1 MNKLTRTVAL
11 IAGLV
16 LVAGCQSSPKFSLKG
31 SNLPE
36 ELEGK
41 YVYLILDEDN
51 KDSVQ
56 VSNGSFAYTSDQI
69 DTTHLWYLVSKDA
82 QIQAPIVRESGD
94 FTLTRGEDG
103 KYTITAADE
112 TNSLNAVYK
121 NFTKEMDETLAPIT
135 QAYRAK
141 DQELAKEGID
151 AEAADKLRA
160 EMQELDKKYYEA
172 NNGLARKYYEAN
184 KDNVIG
190 ALAFSQLQFE
200 SDDDFIAAYEEASD
214 VVKEDKN
221 LKNHYDTII
230 VARETAEGKTYKGDY
245 EISDGEGTTVKLSD
259 YMEEGKYLLVDFWA
273 SWCGPCRMAMPHLA
287 GIVKDHSK
295 TINVLS
301 VGVWEKSKEVND
313 AAREELGITW
323 NTAFDKES
331 QSTKEYGILG
341 IPTLLLI
348 NPDGTIVYRGHSPQ
362 DVDAKIKELGLLDS
376 AS

>member
-31 SNLPE
+31 SNLPG

-112 TNSLNAVYK
+112 TNSLNSVYK

-313 AAREELGITW
+313 AARQELGITW

-348 NPDGTIVYRGHSPQ
+348 SPDGTIVYRGHSPQ

>member
-1 MNKLTRTVAL
+1 MNKLKHTVAL

-36 ELEGK
+36 EMEGK
-41 YVYLILDEDN
+41 YLYLILDEDN
-51 KDSVQ
+51 KDSVL
-56 VSNGSFAYTSDQI
+56 VSNGSFAFTSDSTDVTKI
-69 DTTHLWYLVSKDA
+69 WHLVSKDA
-82 QIQAPIVRESGD
+82 QIQTPIIREAGD

-112 TNSLNAVYK
+112 ANSLNTVYR
-121 NFTKEMDETLAPIT
+121 NFSKEMDETLAPIT

-141 DQELAKEGID
+141 DQELSKEDIG
-151 AEAADKLRA
+151 AEAADKLQA
-160 EMQELDKKYYEA
+160 EIQELEKEYTET
-172 NNGLARKYYEAN
+172 NNKLARKYYEDN

-190 ALAFSQLQFE
+190 ALAFSQIQFE
-200 SDDDFIAAYEEASD
+200 SDDDFIAAYEGASD

-313 AAREELGITW
+313 AARQELGITW

-348 NPDGTIVYRGHSPQ
+348 SPDGTIVYRGHSPQ
-362 DVDAKIKELGLLDS
+362 DVDAKIKELGL
-376 AS
+376 

>member
-1 MNKLTRTVAL
+1 MDKLKHTVAL

-36 ELEGK
+36 EMEGK
-41 YVYLILDEDN
+41 YLYLIQDEDN
-51 KDSVQ
+51 KDSVL
-56 VSNGSFAYTSDQI
+56 VTNGSFAFTSDSTDVTKI
-69 DTTHLWYLVSKDA
+69 WYVVSKDA
-82 QIQAPIVRESGD
+82 QIQTPVIRESGD

-112 TNSLNAVYK
+112 ANSLNAVYK
-121 NFTKEMDETLAPIT
+121 TFSKEMDETLAPIT

-141 DQELAKEGID
+141 DQELSKEDIGE
-151 AEAADKLRA
+151 EAAEKLRA
-160 EMQELDKKYYEA
+160 EMKQIDKEYYEA

-200 SDDDFIAAYEEASD
+200 SDDDFIAAYEGASD

-230 VARETAEGKTYKGDY
+230 VARETAEGKPYKGDFV
-245 EISDGEGTTVKLSD
+245 IDDGEGTTVKLSD

-295 TINVLS
+295 TITVLS
-301 VGVWEKSKEVND
+301 VGVWEKSKENND
-313 AAREELGITW
+313 SARKELGITW

-331 QSTKEYGILG
+331 QSVKEYGILG
-341 IPTLLLI
+341 IPTLMLV
-348 NPDGTIVYRGHSPQ
+348 NPEGTIIYRGHSPQ
-362 DVDAKIKELGLLDS
+362 DLDAKIKELGL
-376 AS
+376 

>member
-103 KYTITAADE
+103 KYTIAAADE

-362 DVDAKIKELGLLDS
+362 DLDAKIKELGL
-376 AS
+376 

>member
-1 MNKLTRTVAL
+1 MNKLKHTVAL

-36 ELEGK
+36 EMEGK
-41 YVYLILDEDN
+41 YLYLIQDEDN
-51 KDSVQ
+51 KDSVL
-56 VSNGSFAYTSDQI
+56 VSNGSFAFTSDSTDVTKI
-69 DTTHLWYLVSKDA
+69 WYLVSKDA
-82 QIQAPIVRESGD
+82 QIQTPVIRESGD

-112 TNSLNAVYK
+112 ANSLNAVYK
-121 NFTKEMDETLAPIT
+121 TFSKEMDETLAPIT

-141 DQELAKEGID
+141 DQELAKEDIGE
-151 AEAADKLRA
+151 EAAEKLRA
-160 EMQELDKKYYEA
+160 EMKQIDREYYEA

-200 SDDDFIAAYEEASD
+200 SDDDFIAAYEGASD
-214 VVKEDKN
+214 VVKADKN

-230 VARETAEGKTYKGDY
+230 VARETAEGKPYKGDY

-295 TINVLS
+295 TITVLS
-301 VGVWEKSKEVND
+301 VGVWEKSKENND
-313 AAREELGITW
+313 SARKELGITW

-331 QSTKEYGILG
+331 RSTKEYGILG
-341 IPTLLLI
+341 IPTLMLV
-348 NPDGTIVYRGHSPQ
+348 NPEGTIVYRGHSPQ
-362 DVDAKIKELGLLDS
+362 DLDAKIKELGL
-376 AS
+376 

>member
-112 TNSLNAVYK
+112 T
-121 NFTKEMDETLAPIT
+121 
-135 QAYRAK
+135 YRAK

-200 SDDDFIAAYEEASD
+200 SDDDFIAAYEGASD

-313 AAREELGITW
+313 AARQELGITW

-348 NPDGTIVYRGHSPQ
+348 SPDGTIVYRGHSPQ
-362 DVDAKIKELGLLDS
+362 DVDAKIKELGL
-376 AS
+376 